1 MSLIDVAAELEYVP
15 QEQLVQL
22 MNDPNSRY
30 PQYLVLSEVQRR
42 TQLRKMYENETAK
55 MQQPKTT
62 VAEEAIMELQS
73 QGAMPRQPGISSQ
86 SSGEGLSSMAPP
98 SIGMSNGGLTGATA
112 DGSAAL
118 RYSFGPVS
126 GNEFTYTYNAL
137 GAPQKV
143 NLDEAIAEAEAE
155 LERQKQIGDR
165 GTLGGGTIYIAQAIE
180 NLKRLQKEKESGV
193 TEYRTPIETKFL
205 NNAPPTGLAS
215 SMVDAAKAAIVG
227 PPEEKVVG
235 PMGFMVD
242 ASSVPSDDETEFQS
256 FLATNFGQGMASFFS
271 PNDNRGFI
279 IRDPEPESPPEP
291 DDSKS
296 YSQQVMDMS
305 KTLGLPQVEMPE
317 YTAEDRQREL
327 DVYALGSLAKAI
339 GGAKNIGEAAVSLG
353 DAAMG
358 LPAIKRQQRLD
369 DVKRMSALRSQQ
381 VEDIN
386 LASSL
391 VKVDLLAQQYEATNN
406 KAGVDRLKLIQE
418 ELSDLR
424 ETAFSDPNALERIAY
439 LESVLDGE
447 LARIYGTDYVRS
459 LNQSDLQQFTQ

>member
-15 QEQLVQL
+15 QDQLVQL

-42 TQLRKMYENETAK
+42 TQMRKMYENEAAK

-98 SIGMSNGGLTGATA
+98 SIRMAGGGITGYQQGDRTA
-112 DGSAAL
+112 L
-118 RYSFGPVS
+118 QRSFVGP
-126 GNEFTYTYNAL
+126 EFTYTYNAL
-137 GAPQKV
+137 GAPQRV
-143 NLDEAIAEAEAE
+143 NLVEEINKAREE
-155 LERQKQIGDR
+155 LARQIEIGNR
-165 GTLGGGTIYIAQAIE
+165 GNLGGGDSYIKQAE
-180 NLKRLQKEKESGV
+180 DRLEKLLSEKESGQANLV
-193 TEYRTPIETKFL
+193 TAMGAT
-205 NNAPPTGLAS
+205 
-215 SMVDAAKAAIVG
+215 SMPNVPVELPG
-227 PPEEKVVG
+227 PSEEQVVG
-235 PMGFMVD
+235 PMGFMVNP
-242 ASSVPSDDETEFQS
+242 SGVSSDD
-256 FLATNFGQGMASFFS
+256 NI
-271 PNDNRGFI
+271 GFKI
-279 IRDPEPESPPEP
+279 TDPENEGTPEL

-296 YSQQVMDMS
+296 YSQQIMDMS

-358 LPAIKRQQRLD
+358 LPAIKRQQRMD
-369 DVKRMSALRSQQ
+369 ETKRMSAIRSQK
-381 VEDIN
+381 VEEIN
-386 LASSL
+386 LANAL
-391 VKVDLLAQQYEATNN
+391 IKTDLLAQQYEATNN
-406 KAGVDRLKLIQE
+406 KSGVDRLKLIQE

-424 ETAFSDPNALERIAY
+424 ETGFGNPDAQERISY
-439 LESVLDGE
+439 LESILDSE
-447 LARIYGTDYVRS
+447 LARIYGVDYVRN
-459 LNQSDLQQFTQ
+459 LNQNTLNTLTQE